1 MISFYKALS
10 IVGTIIVLG
19 ALQNPADARADVLTL
34 RADEWCPYNCAPG
47 SEKPGYMLDIATE
60 IAKLYGHTID
70 YKQLSWA
77 RAIEETRDGK
87 YVGIIA
93 AAQSDAEGFVFPDQS
108 FGVSTLVYATRKD
121 NDFVYNGIKS
131 LDGKSIGVVQDYT
144 YAEELN
150 DYIKKYSKDI
160 KKVQVAAGD
169 NALDTNIRKLEAGR
183 VDVIVEDL
191 NVLLQ
196 KLNQLGKSDVF
207 KISPSTEK
215 LDLYFGFSPKNPKSP
230 EYAKQFSDGLKKLRK
245 SGKINEIMEKYGLK
259 DWQGNQ

>member
-1 MISFYKALS
+1 MISFYKACG
-10 IVGTIIVLG
+10 IVGVIAVLG
-19 ALQNPADARADVLTL
+19 GFHSPARADVLTL

-47 SEKPGYMLDIATE
+47 SENPGYMLEIATE
-60 IAKLYGHTID
+60 IGKLYGHTID

-87 YVGIIA
+87 HVGIIA
-93 AAQSDAEGFVFPDQS
+93 AAQSDAEGFIFPDQS
-108 FGVSTLVYATRKD
+108 FGVSELVYITRKD
-121 NDFVYNGIKS
+121 VAFTYNGIQS

-169 NALDTNIRKLEAGR
+169 NALETNIRKLEAGR
-183 VDVIVEDL
+183 VDIIVEDL
-191 NVLLQ
+191 NVLSQ
-196 KLNQLGKSDVF
+196 KLKQLAKTDSFNVSKS
-207 KISPSTEK
+207 PEK

-230 EYAKQFSDGLKKLRK
+230 EYAKEFSEGLTKIRA
-245 SGKINEIMEKYGLK
+245 SGKLAEIMAKYGLQ
-259 DWQGNQ
+259 DWQGK